1 MITSQFVPSWLRED
15 MEIRVISRRLPPAVA
30 GLWWWWGTYLLRIL
44 ALLAL
49 EKFSSCRDS

>member
-1 MITSQFVPSWLRED
+1 MITSQFVPSWLRGD
-15 MEIRVISRRLPPAVA
+15 VEIRVISRRLLPAVA
-30 GLWWWWGTYLLRIL
+30 GLGRTYLLRIL